1 MYFDDY
7 STSFQSLYSPMYNL
21 QTNYSATMN
30 PYSGGMG
37 YRMGIGMY
45 PGMMGFYNPMAGIGV
60 GQFGADYL
68 IKNDANQNNYYTRPI
83 PAYKAKDEVPTILG
97 ILGTALGT
105 AAMLLALRKG
115 KKAPKI
121 KGNATPV
128 SPTPVAPT
136 PVGPSAPRPA
146 VTPSNG
152 GAATVNTKPIL
163 NNNRLLPA
171 HINTPVSTTAPNT
184 VATQPS
190 VSTAAGKPAT
200 LPPHIPAPQIMLT
213 AQNPL
218 YSLPAPVVSTTSGML
233 KSGPLPA
240 TPLPAANTAGQV
252 EGVLNPN
259 IPSSVLYPKK
269 PLVDASKIKPREQHL
284 LPQNAGPSVN
294 TFTPTGKPAMLP
306 PHIPS
311 SVLYGKTPL
320 VDASK
325 IKPREQ
331 HLLPQNAGPSV
342 NTFTPTGSK
351 YENSPRWQAAMARIR
366 QYENS

>member
-30 PYSGGMG
+30 PYAGGMG
-37 YRMGIGMY
+37 YGMGMGMY
-45 PGMMGFYNPMAGIGV
+45 PGMMGLFNPMAGIGV

-68 IKNDANQNNYYTRPI
+68 IKNDGNQNNYYTRPI

-121 KGNATPV
+121 KGNTTPV
-128 SPTPVAPT
+128 TPTPVAPSPVAPTPVAPT
-136 PVGPSAPRPA
+136 PVGPTAPRPT
-146 VTPSNG
+146 VPPSNG

-190 VSTAAGKPAT
+190 VSTAAGKQVM
-200 LPPHIPAPQIMLT
+200 LPPHIPAPQIVST

-218 YSLPAPVVSTTSGML
+218 QALPASVVNRTNL
-233 KSGPLPA
+233 LPSGPLPA
-240 TPLPAANTAGQV
+240 ASLPAGNTTGQV
-252 EGVLNPN
+252 RGAL
-259 IPSSVLYPKK
+259 
-269 PLVDASKIKPREQHL
+269 
-284 LPQNAGPSVN
+284 
-294 TFTPTGKPAMLP
+294 M

-325 IKPREQ
+325 IKLREP

-351 YENSPRWQAAMARIR
+351 YESSPRWQAALARLR
-366 QYENS
+366 QYENM